1 MSTISVII
9 PTYNRKGFLREAL
22 QAVQAQSR
30 PVDQI
35 IIWDDGSTDGTDQM
49 IAGINEP
56 RLLYHHAQN
65 AGKSAALNNAMR
77 LATGDYIWICDDDD
91 LAMPD
96 AAQKLAGVLDADA
109 TIGIAGGSYQ
119 RFRETAQGREIDG
132 PGYWPDLSTG
142 TPLRHLL
149 EDIFLFQNATLVR
162 RSCYDQVGPFRE
174 DLARSIDYEMLIR
187 LAVRFPIHMS
197 PDIMFLQ
204 RKHDGDRGPARMRHA
219 ASHSEQVWAAQDRV
233 VFESLRD
240 HLPLS
245 LFLAMFAGTGD
256 LPRRAA
262 HLQRACIFARH
273 DLWQDALIDLQAAA
287 KIAHNTL
294 LTADEIVICRRAVS
308 GKHGVHLAPAHFA
321 MIRELRETEPAG
333 VHIAASLG
341 RGLLWSLRK
350 ALEQRDRVEA
360 IRLGQLLWHLGVSFR
375 APDHA
380 PDLHERAA
388 LSDGAYGW

>member
-9 PTYNRKGFLREAL
+9 PTYNRKGFLQEAL
-22 QAVQAQSR
+22 EAVQAQTR

-35 IIWDDGSTDGTDQM
+35 IIWDDGSSDGTDQM
-49 IAGINEP
+49 IAEVDEP

-96 AAQKLAGVLDADA
+96 AAQKLADVLDADA
-109 TIGIAGGSYQ
+109 AIGIAGGSYQ
-119 RFRETAQGREIDG
+119 RFRDTPQGREIDG

-197 PDIMFLQ
+197 LDVMFLQ

-219 ASHSEQVWAAQDRV
+219 ASSSEQVWAAQDRV

-245 LFLAMFAGTGD
+245 LFLAMFAGTGV

-262 HLQRACIFARH
+262 HLQRACVFARH
-273 DLWQDALIDLQAAA
+273 DLWQDALRELRQAA
-287 KIAHNTL
+287 KIAPDTL
-294 LTADEIVICRRAVS
+294 LTAEEIAICRRAVS
-308 GKHGVHLAPAHFA
+308 GKHGVHMTPAHFT
-321 MIRELRETEPAG
+321 MIRELRETGPAG

-350 ALEQRDRVEA
+350 ALERHNSAEQV
-360 IRLGQLLWHLGVSFR
+360 RLWRLLWHLGVSFR
-375 APDHA
+375 APDETA
-380 PDLHERAA
+380 DLHERAA
-388 LSDGAYGW
+388 LADGAYDW